1 MPQLISKKI
10 IIYLFL
16 FFLLGTVNNNSIIN
30 LSLPKIDKI
39 EISGLDY
46 EESEKLKKI
55 IKNLNYGNIFF
66 LDKIN
71 IVKNIYSL
79 KTIEEF
85 KVFKNYPST
94 LKIDVKKTQYLA
106 ITNKD
111 GFEYYIGSNRK
122 LIEDKSYKINLP
134 FIFGNLDIEE
144 FFELKNN
151 IENSDFDFNEILN
164 LYFYKSNR
172 WDIETT
178 KGYLVKLPIDDVK
191 DSLNLFVQL
200 SKKDNF
206 KKKLIV
212 DLRQKNQII
221 LNEK

>member
-200 SKKDNF
+200 SKKENF

>member
-206 KKKLIV
+206 KKKLII

>member
-71 IVKNIYSL
+71 IIKNIYSL

-200 SKKDNF
+200 SKKENF

>member
-16 FFLLGTVNNNSIIN
+16 FFLLGTVNNNSITN
-30 LSLPKIDKI
+30 FNLPKIDKI